1 MLAMS
6 ELCIFCDAP
15 LSNSALQLLMQG
27 VAAHELVF
35 PNAQPDRFSR
45 ARSLIRH

>member
-27 VAAHELVF
+27 VAPHELGLS
-35 PNAQPDRFSR
+35 QTRSR
-45 ARSLIRH
+45 IGSHAHGA